1 MAAVLQDDLPSHHH
15 SLYHEDNMMAVGP
28 GVGEFQVL
36 LLDSTSSTRHEF
48 AESTINLR
56 DLE

>member
-1 MAAVLQDDLPSHHH
+1 
-15 SLYHEDNMMAVGP
+15 MMAVGP
-28 GVGEFQVL
+28 GVSEFQVL

>member
-1 MAAVLQDDLPSHHH
+1 MLLQDDLPSHPH
-15 SLYHEDNMMAVGP
+15 SLYHEDHMMAVGP
-28 GVGEFQVL
+28 GTGEFQVL
-36 LLDSTSSTRHEF
+36 LLDPTSNTRYEF

>member
-1 MAAVLQDDLPSHHH
+1 VLQDDLPSHHH
-15 SLYHEDNMMAVGP
+15 SLYHEDHLMAVGP
-28 GVGEFQVL
+28 GVGELQVL
-36 LLDSTSSTRHEF
+36 LLDSASSTRHEF

>member
-1 MAAVLQDDLPSHHH
+1 VLQDDLPSHHH
-15 SLYHEDNMMAVGP
+15 SLYQEDNMMAVGP

>member
-1 MAAVLQDDLPSHHH
+1 
-15 SLYHEDNMMAVGP
+15 MAVGP
-28 GVGEFQVL
+28 GVGEFHVL
-36 LLDSTSSTRHEF
+36 LLDPPSITRHEF

>member
-1 MAAVLQDDLPSHHH
+1 VLQDDLPSHHH
-15 SLYHEDNMMAVGP
+15 SLYHEDNMMAVGA

-36 LLDSTSSTRHEF
+36 LLDSTSSTRHEC

>member
-1 MAAVLQDDLPSHHH
+1 LLAVLQDDLPSHHH
-15 SLYHEDNMMAVGP
+15 SLYQEDNMMAVGP

-36 LLDSTSSTRHEF
+36 LLDSTSGTRHEF